1 MFVVYDGIDKKKE
14 KEMAMHRHSPFK
26 IGLLVLCLSQTPIA
40 AAESAFDF
48 FQSGGMQND
57 LANSILPVDTAFEF
71 LGFVQ
76 GERLQL
82 FWRVEPGHY
91 LYRSRLKIAGPSGE
105 LLAVQLPQA
114 EPYHDE
120 YFGEVLIYREDLALD
135 IPIGSD
141 RTKAEAESKPF
152 LVEYQGCAEAGYCYP
167 PQKRWVELD

>member
-1 MFVVYDGIDKKKE
+1 MSLVYDGIEKKE
-14 KEMAMHRHSPFK
+14 EMGMNRYSLFT
-26 IGLLVLCLSQTPIA
+26 IGLLAWCLGQAQRPAIA
-40 AAESAFDF
+40 ATFDF
-48 FQSGGMQND
+48 FQSSASQND

-82 FWRVEPGHY
+82 LWRVEPGHY
-91 LYRSRLKIAGPSGE
+91 LYRSRLKVAGPNGE
-105 LLAVQLPQA
+105 LVAVQLPEA

-135 IPIGSD
+135 VPIGPGL
-141 RTKAEAESKPF
+141 TKANTDSKPF
-152 LVEYQGCAEAGYCYP
+152 LIEYQGCAEAGYCYP